1 MGFSSLQIAINAE
14 IIYVRIT
21 MSLSRS
27 SNALLQAARYL
38 VFAAAVEY
46 PYHYGLF
53 DPLSTET
60 NGTKRHTDTIH
71 KTGKS
76 LFYNMEG

>member
-38 VFAAAVEY
+38 VFAAAANV
-46 PYHYGLF
+46 
-53 DPLSTET
+53 LSNLTQSSWPVARG
-60 NGTKRHTDTIH
+60 NKP
-71 KTGKS
+71 
-76 LFYNMEG
+76 